1 MDCEHPE
8 VGYEVGATVSV
19 GETVVSTV
27 HRFSCAGCDA
37 CARIVTQSA
46 FEEEPWREK
55 PGS

>member
-37 CARIVTQSA
+37 CARIVTQST
-46 FEEEPWREK
+46 FEEE
-55 PGS
+55 